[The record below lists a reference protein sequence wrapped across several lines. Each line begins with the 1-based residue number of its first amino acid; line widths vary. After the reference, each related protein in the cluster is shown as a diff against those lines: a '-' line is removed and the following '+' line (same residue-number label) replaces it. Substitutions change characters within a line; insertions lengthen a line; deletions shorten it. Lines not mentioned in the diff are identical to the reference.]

1 MTILLYEQLSDCMD
15 KEAGCYRQLVV
26 LARWQKELLVA
37 AKIQELPVNV
47 QLEEK
52 QVFSL
57 GPLVSRR
64 NELLQEIAKL
74 LEMKTMNLSQA
85 MEKVPGDVAVR
96 FREAALRL
104 VESAKEL
111 ESVNQGND
119 KLLKNA
125 LSYVNFTLKAISA
138 GGRPSVAARIEKGIE
153 KPASSFLN
161 RKV

>member
-1 MTILLYEQLSDCMD
+1 MSSDLF
-15 KEAGCYRQLVV
+15 KELADRMNEEAECYRQLVV
-26 LARWQKELLVA
+26 LAGRQKELLVA
-37 AKIQELPVNV
+37 AQIQELPVNV
-47 QLEEK
+47 RLEEK
-52 QVFSL
+52 QVFIL

-64 NELLQEIAKL
+64 NELLQEIAKSL
-74 LEMKTMNLSQA
+74 GMKTMSLSQA
-85 MEKVPGDVAVR
+85 VEKAPEDVAKR
-96 FREAALRL
+96 FRESVLAL
-104 VESAKEL
+104 VDSAKRL

-138 GGRPSVAARIEKGIE
+138 GGRPAVAARMDKGIE

>member
-1 MTILLYEQLSDCMD
+1 MNE
-15 KEAGCYRQLVV
+15 EAECYRQLVV
-26 LARWQKELLVA
+26 LAGRQKELLVA
-37 AKIQELPVNV
+37 AQIQELPVNV
-47 QLEEK
+47 RLEEK
-52 QVFSL
+52 QVFIL

-64 NELLQEIAKL
+64 NELLQEIAKSL
-74 LEMKTMNLSQA
+74 GMKTMSLSQA
-85 MEKVPGDVAVR
+85 VEKAPEDVAKR
-96 FREAALRL
+96 FRESVLAL
-104 VESAKEL
+104 VDSAKRL

-138 GGRPSVAARIEKGIE
+138 GGRPAVAARMDKGIE

>member
-1 MTILLYEQLSDCMD
+1 MTIQLYEELSDCMD

-26 LARWQKELLVA
+26 LARRQKELLVA

-47 QLEEK
+47 QQEEK

-64 NELLQEIAKL
+64 NELLQEIAKS

-85 MEKVPGDVAVR
+85 MEKAPGEVAVG
-96 FREAALRL
+96 FWEAALRL

-138 GGRPSVAARIEKGIE
+138 GGRPSVAARMEKGTE